1 MHVKRDW
8 IDHPVH
14 NWSIFSYYRETIS
27 DIIDISVRSCLET
40 HCHHSLSNSKGQM
53 WGSYPLLTSRHSLQL
68 ILCTISTF
76 QVRTRILTQR
86 KAKQRCN
93 CLVGRKGTSPFT
105 AGKKFRRAKQ
115 TIMKTKKTPAPQIE
129 HRSWPSRPCWCN
141 GNPGQM
147 ERPSDLLGSSI
158 KASFKSSRWYS
169 LWFRAT
175 SFLQF

>member
-1 MHVKRDW
+1 
-8 IDHPVH
+8 
-14 NWSIFSYYRETIS
+14 
-27 DIIDISVRSCLET
+27 
-40 HCHHSLSNSKGQM
+40 M

-76 QVRTRILTQR
+76 KRF
-86 KAKQRCN
+86 
-93 CLVGRKGTSPFT
+93 S

-147 ERPSDLLGSSI
+147 ECPADPLGSFI
-158 KASFKSSRWYS
+158 KASFKSSCWYS
-169 LWFRAT
+169 LWFKVTKLLAFYSFKTPLSHTGALGFQAPQHLEQT
-175 SFLQF
+175 SSPSPLINLCSRYLKMHLLIGVL